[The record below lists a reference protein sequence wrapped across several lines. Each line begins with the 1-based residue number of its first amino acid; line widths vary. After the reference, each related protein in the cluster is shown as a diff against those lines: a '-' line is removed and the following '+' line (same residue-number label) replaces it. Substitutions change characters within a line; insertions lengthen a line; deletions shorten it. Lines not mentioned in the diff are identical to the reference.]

1 MPIYLDDEPVTIV
14 GENLAAVLDAARR
27 KLEPSGRLVV
37 EVQLDGATLSSDQLQ
52 ERADAAVAASE
63 VRLYSADP
71 RELAIDA
78 LDQVR
83 GRLAQVRDDQQAA
96 ADLLQQDKGVE
107 AIQKVGACIAGWLQ
121 TQQAVT
127 LAANLAGVDL
137 NTLQVGGKPATQCME
152 RLIEGLKSLKD
163 ALVHRDTV
171 ALADALAYEWPEQV
185 DDWDRLVERL
195 TEEIE
200 GA

>member
-14 GENLAAVLDAARR
+14 GENLAAVLDAARQ
-27 KLEPSGRLVV
+27 KLEPTGRMVV
-37 EVQLDGATLSSDQLQ
+37 EVQIDGQTLSGDELQ
-52 ERADAAVAASE
+52 EQAQTAVAASE
-63 VRLYSADP
+63 IRLYSADP

-107 AIQKVGACIAGWLQ
+107 AIQKVGDCIAGWMQ

-127 LAANLAGVDL
+127 LAANLSGVDL
-137 NTLQVGGKPATQCME
+137 NTMQVGGKPATESME
-152 RLIEGLKSLKD
+152 RLIGGLRSLKD

-171 ALADALAYEWPEQV
+171 ALADALAYEWPEQL
-185 DDWDRLVERL
+185 DDWDRLAEEL
-195 TEEIE
+195 TRQIE